1 MTFLINGYFL
11 ENDRTSSNY
20 VAWKIHFTKHT
31 EEQINRHG
39 SVLGDFNFLE
49 EKGKLK
55 VGKYDVLKE
64 MFEHIDDRAVTKI
77 TEESRRIEEILSS
90 KNKEKNKYKEER
102 QKNSS
107 KTRQEKNAWTTTYNS
122 DYKNY

>member
-102 QKNSS
+102 QKKSS

>member
-31 EEQINRHG
+31 EEQINRDG

-64 MFEHIDDRAVTKI
+64 MFEHIDDRAVTRI
-77 TEESRRIEEILSS
+77 SEESERIEEILSS
-90 KNKEKNKYKEER
+90 KNKEKNKSKEES
-102 QKNSS
+102 QENSY